1 MESKNKNSFKIFE
14 NININSLADYIF
26 YIENLDS
33 KQLIN
38 NIYEIEKIIKNFHI
52 KVKNDSNLEDLRLL
66 LISSKIMIE
75 LLDSLNEFE
84 KSLINWKDVLKNLIF
99 EKISINSVLKN
110 TIREIKRKNSFEIQ
124 KTIKIL
130 LNKTKSFKDFRFTQK
145 KISEFF

>member
-1 MESKNKNSFKIFE
+1 MESKSKNSFKIFE
-14 NININSLADYIF
+14 NINLNSLADYIF

-84 KSLINWKDVLKNLIF
+84 KSIINWKDVLKNLIF
-99 EKISINSVLKN
+99 EKISINFVLKN

-130 LNKTKSFKDFRFTQK
+130 LNKRKNFKDFRFTQK

>member
-1 MESKNKNSFKIFE
+1 MESKSKNSFKIFE

-52 KVKNDSNLEDLRLL
+52 KVKNDSNLEGLRLL

-130 LNKTKSFKDFRFTQK
+130 LKKRKNFKDFRFTQK

>member
-1 MESKNKNSFKIFE
+1 M
-14 NININSLADYIF
+14 
-26 YIENLDS
+26 DS

-130 LNKTKSFKDFRFTQK
+130 LKKRKNFKDFRFTQK